1 MSDLMK
7 RAEELKD
14 VIVKDRRTIHETP
27 EINAELPETTKYV
40 IKCLKEMGYEPK
52 EICNCGVVATTT
64 PKPGKVLLLRADMD
78 ALPMQ
83 ETSGVDFASKNNYAH
98 TCGHDCH
105 TAILLGA
112 ARLLKEREDE
122 LEGTVKFMF
131 QPDEEGL
138 TGAQAMI
145 DAGVMENPKVD
156 GAFGMHITGEGLP
169 CGHIGFHE
177 GPFMASSDRFTITI
191 HGKGG
196 HGAYPHTNI
205 DPINV
210 AAHTHIALQEIISR
224 EVNTAEPAV
233 LTIGSIHAGDAPNII
248 PEYAVMEGSIR
259 TYNNDVREYIK
270 SRLVEIAQY
279 TALKFRCTAEVVYT
293 GGVCPLINES
303 AFTKEMHGYI
313 SDFLGVDKL
322 HEIPAVMGSE
332 DFALLTGLVPG
343 AFFNIGAEV
352 ADPEGRYSCHNP
364 NVVFD
369 ESALPIG
376 AATFANCAIQW
387 LNRHSN

>member
-177 GPFMASSDRFTITI
+177 GPFMASSDRFTITL

-387 LNRHSN
+387 LKHNK

>member
-313 SDFLGVDKL
+313 SDFLGADKL

-387 LNRHSN
+387 LKNNK

>member
-1 MSDLMK
+1 M
-7 RAEELKD
+7 
-14 VIVKDRRTIHETP
+14 
-27 EINAELPETTKYV
+27 
-40 IKCLKEMGYEPK
+40 
-52 EICNCGVVATTT
+52 
-64 PKPGKVLLLRADMD
+64 
-78 ALPMQ
+78 
-83 ETSGVDFASKNNYAH
+83 
-98 TCGHDCH
+98 
-105 TAILLGA
+105 
-112 ARLLKEREDE
+112 
-122 LEGTVKFMF
+122 
-131 QPDEEGL
+131 
-138 TGAQAMI
+138 
-145 DAGVMENPKVD
+145 D

-387 LNRHSN
+387 LDRHSN

>member
-122 LEGTVKFMF
+122 LEGTVKLMF

-313 SDFLGVDKL
+313 SDFLGADKL

-387 LNRHSN
+387 LKHNK

>member
-112 ARLLKEREDE
+112 AGLLKEREDE

-248 PEYAVMEGSIR
+248 PEYAAMEGSIR

-313 SDFLGVDKL
+313 SDFLGADKL

-387 LNRHSN
+387 LKHNK

>member
-105 TAILLGA
+105 TTILLGA

-313 SDFLGVDKL
+313 SDFLGADKL

-387 LNRHSN
+387 LKHNK

>member
-7 RAEELKD
+7 RAQELKD
-14 VIVKDRRTIHETP
+14 VIVKDRRTIHEHP

-40 IKCLKEMGYEPK
+40 MQQLKEMGYEPK
-52 EICNCGVVATTT
+52 EICKCGVVATTT

-83 ETSGVDFASKNNYAH
+83 ETTDLEFRSKNNYGH

-105 TAILLGA
+105 TATLLGA

-156 GAFGMHITGEGLP
+156 AAFGMHITGDGLP

-210 AAHTHIALQEIISR
+210 AAHTHIALQEIIAR
-224 EVNTAEPAV
+224 EVDTAQPAI
-233 LTIGSIHAGDAPNII
+233 LTIGSIHAGEAPNII

-270 SRLVEIAQY
+270 SRLVEIAKY

-293 GGVCPLINES
+293 SGVCPLINES
-303 AFTKEMHGYI
+303 NFTKEMHGYI
-313 SDFLGVDKL
+313 SDFLGADKL
-322 HEIPAVMGSE
+322 HEVPAVMGSE

-352 ADPEGRYSCHNP
+352 EDPNGRYSCHNP

-387 LNRHSN
+387 LKNNK

>member
-40 IKCLKEMGYEPK
+40 IKCIKEMGYEPK

-313 SDFLGVDKL
+313 SDFLGADKL

-387 LNRHSN
+387 LKHNK

>member
-279 TALKFRCTAEVVYT
+279 TALKFRCTAEVV
-293 GGVCPLINES
+293 
-303 AFTKEMHGYI
+303 FTKEMHGYI
-313 SDFLGVDKL
+313 SDFLGADKL

-387 LNRHSN
+387 LKNNK

>member
-78 ALPMQ
+78 ALPMK
-83 ETSGVDFASKNNYAH
+83 ETSGVPFASKNNYAH

-105 TAILLGA
+105 TAVLLGA

-138 TGAQAMI
+138 TGAQSMI

-156 GAFGMHITGEGLP
+156 GAFGMHITGAGLP

-313 SDFLGVDKL
+313 SDFLGADKL

-343 AFFNIGAEV
+343 AFFNLGAEV

-387 LNRHSN
+387 LKHNK

>member
-313 SDFLGVDKL
+313 SDFLGADKL

-387 LNRHSN
+387 LKHNK

>member
-1 MSDLMK
+1 
-7 RAEELKD
+7 
-14 VIVKDRRTIHETP
+14 
-27 EINAELPETTKYV
+27 
-40 IKCLKEMGYEPK
+40 
-52 EICNCGVVATTT
+52 
-64 PKPGKVLLLRADMD
+64 
-78 ALPMQ
+78 
-83 ETSGVDFASKNNYAH
+83 
-98 TCGHDCH
+98 
-105 TAILLGA
+105 
-112 ARLLKEREDE
+112 
-122 LEGTVKFMF
+122 
-131 QPDEEGL
+131 
-138 TGAQAMI
+138 MI

-313 SDFLGVDKL
+313 SDFLGADKL

-387 LNRHSN
+387 LKHNK

>member
-156 GAFGMHITGEGLP
+156 GACGMHITGEGLP

-313 SDFLGVDKL
+313 SDFLGADKL

-387 LNRHSN
+387 LKNNK

>member
-145 DAGVMENPKVD
+145 DAGVWKPQSD

-313 SDFLGVDKL
+313 SDFLGADKL

-387 LNRHSN
+387 LKNNK

>member
-248 PEYAVMEGSIR
+248 P
-259 TYNNDVREYIK
+259 
-270 SRLVEIAQY
+270 
-279 TALKFRCTAEVVYT
+279 
-293 GGVCPLINES
+293 
-303 AFTKEMHGYI
+303 
-313 SDFLGVDKL
+313 
-322 HEIPAVMGSE
+322 
-332 DFALLTGLVPG
+332 
-343 AFFNIGAEV
+343 
-352 ADPEGRYSCHNP
+352 
-364 NVVFD
+364 
-369 ESALPIG
+369 
-376 AATFANCAIQW
+376 
-387 LNRHSN
+387 

>member
-387 LNRHSN
+387 LKHNK

>member
-322 HEIPAVMGSE
+322 HEIPAVMGSD

-387 LNRHSN
+387 LKHNK

>member
-83 ETSGVDFASKNNYAH
+83 ETSGVDFASKNDYAH

-313 SDFLGVDKL
+313 SDFLGADKL

-387 LNRHSN
+387 LKNNK